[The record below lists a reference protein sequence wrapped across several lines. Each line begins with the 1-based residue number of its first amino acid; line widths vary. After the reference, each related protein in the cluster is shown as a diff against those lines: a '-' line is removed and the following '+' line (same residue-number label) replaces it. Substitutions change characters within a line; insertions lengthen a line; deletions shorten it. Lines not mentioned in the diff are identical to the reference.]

1 MTSQIHEYAVKRALS
16 AIPVLVIVSFVVV
29 ALIRM
34 VPGDPALMMLGA
46 DADPEQVEALR
57 ESMGFNQPLYVQYV
71 EYMSGVVRGD
81 FGYSYMGD
89 QDVTTAIVR
98 RLPISVTVAL
108 GGLIVSLT
116 IAIPAGTISALKQ
129 DTPSDYAALTFGLL
143 GVSIP
148 NFWLGI
154 MLLMIFAVS
163 LGWFPVTGY
172 VAVWDDPVAGI
183 RYLVLPSITLG
194 TAMAAIVT
202 RMLRAEMLEEI
213 RKEYRNALQMK
224 GVTRTRVLRHVM
236 KNSFI
241 PVITVIGMQVGYLL
255 GGTIIIEEVFSIP
268 GMGRL
273 LLSSIFSR
281 DYMMLQGVVI
291 VYTALFVAVNAIVD
305 ITYFYLN
312 PKLRGR

>member
-1 MTSQIHEYAVKRALS
+1 MTQVHEYAIKRALS
-16 AIPVLVIVSFVVV
+16 AIPVLLIVSFVVV

-34 VPGDPALMMLGA
+34 VPGDPALVMLGA
-46 DADPEQVEALR
+46 DADPEQLEALR
-57 ESMGFNQPLYVQYV
+57 ESMGFNQPLYIQYV
-71 EYMSGVVRGD
+71 EYMSGVIRGD
-81 FGYSYMGD
+81 FGYSYLGGEE
-89 QDVTTAIVR
+89 VTAAVAQ
-98 RLPISVTVAL
+98 RLPITISVAI
-108 GGLIVSLT
+108 GGFLVSLA

-129 DTPSDYAALTFGLL
+129 DSPSDYAALTFGLL

-154 MLLMIFAVS
+154 MLLMVFAVYF
-163 LGWFPVTGY
+163 GWFPVTGY
-172 VAVWDDPVAGI
+172 VPVWEDPIEGI

-213 RKEYRNALQMK
+213 RKEYRNALRMK
-224 GVTRTRVLRHVM
+224 GVSRPRVLRHVM

-273 LLSSIFSR
+273 LLNSIFSR

-291 VYTALFVAVNAIVD
+291 IYTAMFVAVNAIVD